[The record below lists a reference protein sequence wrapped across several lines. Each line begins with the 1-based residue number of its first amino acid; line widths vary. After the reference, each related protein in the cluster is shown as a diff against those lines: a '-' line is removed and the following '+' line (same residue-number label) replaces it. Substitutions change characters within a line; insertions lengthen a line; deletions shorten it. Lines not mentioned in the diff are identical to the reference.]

1 MPIEKENSMA
11 NVELAEQ
18 YWQKLVSVYEDGS
31 IKNSTAKYPNEEH
44 HEGIE
49 RHSQDLLTHNLAD
62 NLTHDFAHN
71 KAEILT
77 AFSRS
82 AFLAEHLIQY
92 PHTLERVLTLPP
104 SDNHSCNLSSS
115 QNDTVGRAPSENVS
129 HHYRAEVS
137 KRLEGVKTEDELL
150 SALREC
156 RNTEMAR
163 ITYADVLNKQAI
175 LTSLAQVSALAD
187 TLIVAAYNWL
197 YKDAAARYGIPVSTH
212 STGLYPK
219 DGSGQSTAP
228 YPAHMYILGMGKL
241 GGRELNF
248 SSDIDLIFAYPEK
261 GETQGGRKSIE
272 NQQFFTKLAQKL
284 IQSLNKITTDGQVY
298 RVDMRLRPF
307 GDSGP
312 LVMHFAAMED
322 YYQDQGRHWERFA
335 MVKARII
342 NDDNSDDAQ
351 ALKDILKP
359 FTFRRYLDFTTL
371 DALRN
376 MKKLIATEIRR
387 RKLSN
392 NIKLGAGGIREVEF
406 FAQSF
411 QLIHGGRE
419 PSLQSKSLLTTLTA
433 LSDMDIVEQDVTQ
446 ELRDSYL
453 FLRKVEHTLQ
463 QCRDKQT
470 QTLPDSDWEQEALI
484 AVMGFETY
492 EHFLDALSATMKT
505 IHGHFNEL
513 VEESHETHSDED
525 KLFGACQDAWQLTLE
540 SDEFIDAFND
550 HLSNREAMGIFNM
563 LIEFKD
569 TQRNYRIGQ
578 RGEDTLTKLLPEIL
592 YVLVVQ
598 HPTNSVQVLSRLLG
612 VIEAITGRTT
622 YLDLL
627 LENPDVLKQLVKLC
641 ERSGWVAQEI
651 KRFPL
656 LLDELLTPLYLGQQ
670 NTDVATSKREY
681 EQDLRQSMLR
691 IEQDDVELLMDAWRQ
706 FKLCQQLR
714 IAASDISDSLPIAN
728 VSDKLTVLAEVILE
742 NIVSAAWMQM
752 SERYGTPSH
761 LEGTDK
767 GFGVVGY
774 GKLGGYELGYGSDL
788 DLVFLHNAP
797 SGITTNGKKQIEAQ
811 QFYIKLAQRIMHLLN
826 TKTLFGQLY
835 ETDLR
840 LRPSGNAGLLCCHV
854 NGFEKYQNE
863 EAWTWEHQA
872 LVRAR
877 AICGD
882 SSVIEAFNA
891 VRKRVLTKQR
901 EPSSLA
907 EDVCKMRI
915 KMREHLLSKTE
926 QKVDLKQCV
935 GGITDIE
942 FMTQYW
948 VLSNSHKIES
958 MTQFT
963 DNLRI
968 LENAVENDIIEANT
982 AKSLQKAYLKLRE
995 QYHHLTL
1002 ADSKFADQTEELD
1015 AIRQKVKKHWEK
1027 LFGESTSK

>member
-1 MPIEKENSMA
+1 MPRDEQNSMT
-11 NVELAEQ
+11 NVERAEKHWHQ
-18 YWQKLVSVYEDGS
+18 LLSHSGTSS
-31 IKNSTAKYPNEEH
+31 IENNNENNDLTTLL
-44 HEGIE
+44 EGNK
-49 RHSQDLLTHNLAD
+49 DNLLTALASS
-62 NLTHDFAHN
+62 
-71 KAEILT
+71 E
-77 AFSRS
+77 
-82 AFLAEHLIQY
+82 FLAEF
-92 PHTLERVLTLPP
+92 LTQP
-104 SDNHSCNLSSS
+104 SLSFKS
-115 QNDTVGRAPSENVS
+115 VENVTTAPPNNN
-129 HHYRAEVS
+129 AEDFYTQ
-137 KRLEGVKTEDELL
+137 RILEWLDNVKTEDELL
-150 SALREC
+150 VALRQC
-156 RNTEMAR
+156 RNEEMAR
-163 ITYADVLNKQAI
+163 ITYADVLNLQTI
-175 LTSLAQVSALAD
+175 SVSLAQVSALAD
-187 TLIVAAYNWL
+187 CLITAAYKWL
-197 YKDAAARYGIPVSTH
+197 YQDACKRYGSPM
-212 STGLYPK
+212 GENGPL
-219 DGSGQSTAP
+219 Q
-228 YPAHMYILGMGKL
+228 MYILGMGKL

-261 GETQGGRKSIE
+261 GDTQGGRKSIE

-284 IQSLNKITTDGQVY
+284 IQALNKVTTHGQVY

-342 NDDNSDDAQ
+342 NDDGSNDTQ
-351 ALKDILKP
+351 TLKDILKP

-419 PSLQSKSLLTTLTA
+419 PKLQSKSLLTTLNA
-433 LSDMDIVEQDVTQ
+433 LSELGIVESSVTEQ
-446 ELRDSYL
+446 LSENYL
-453 FLRKVEHTLQ
+453 FLRKIEHTLQ
-463 QCRDKQT
+463 QSRDKQT
-470 QTLPDSDWEQEALI
+470 QTLPDSEWEQQALI
-484 AVMGFETY
+484 NVLGFKHY
-492 EHFLDALSATMKT
+492 DDFLAKLNIAMEQ

-513 VEESHETHSDED
+513 VEESHETHSEEDE
-525 KLFGACQDAWQLTLE
+525 LFSACLDAWQLELQ
-540 SDEFIDAFND
+540 SDEFVDAFSD
-550 HLSNREAMGIFNM
+550 HLSRKEAMGIFDS
-563 LIEFKD
+563 LAEFKD
-569 TQRNYRIGQ
+569 TQRNYRMGQ
-578 RGEDTLTKLLPEIL
+578 RGEDTLSKLLPEIL
-592 YVLVVQ
+592 YVLVIQ
-598 HPTNSVQVLSRLLG
+598 HPNNSVQVLSRLLG

-670 NTDVATSKREY
+670 NTDIITSKREY
-681 EQDLRQSMLR
+681 EQDLRQTMLR

-742 NIVSAAWMQM
+742 NILSAAWMQM

-767 GFGVVGY
+767 GFGVIGY

-854 NGFEKYQNE
+854 TGFEKYQNE

-882 SSVIEAFNA
+882 HSLLNQFND
-891 VRKRVLTKQR
+891 VRKRILTKPR
-901 EPSSLA
+901 DKASLA
-907 EDVCKMRI
+907 DDVCKMRT
-915 KMREHLLSKTE
+915 KMRDHLLSKTQ

-948 VLSNSHKIES
+948 VLAYSHDTKGL
-958 MTQFT
+958 TQYT

-968 LENAVENDIIEANT
+968 LESAVENNIIEPST
-982 AKSLQKAYLKLRE
+982 AKGLQKAYLKLRE

-1015 AIRQKVKKHWEK
+1015 EIREQVKTHWEM
-1027 LFGESTSK
+1027 LFFNPPARTDF